1 MFIRPAERRDRKQIR
16 QLIQHRETITQT
28 ELEVAMQV
36 LDEALRHPERGDYYV
51 FCAID
56 DSGSI
61 AGYICFGPIPLT
73 DDCYDLYWIVVD
85 KSFAKRGMG
94 TGLLAFMEGFLAGKG
109 ARQLYVDTES
119 GPAYEAARSFYEK
132 NGFHEV
138 CVLDDF
144 YRKGASKLIF
154 MKEVMQ
160 VVKRKEENG
169 HAAENTQ
176 SYRPGV
182 S

>member
-1 MFIRPAERRDRKQIR
+1 MLIRPAERQDRKQIR
-16 QLIQHRETITQT
+16 QLIQHRGTFNQT
-28 ELEVAMQV
+28 EIQVAMQV

-61 AGYICFGPIPLT
+61 AGYMCFGPIPMT

-85 KSFAKRGMG
+85 SKFSKRGVG
-94 TGLLAFMEGFLAGKG
+94 TRLLEFMEGFLARKG
-109 ARQLYVDTES
+109 ARQIYVDTES
-119 GPAYEAARSFYEK
+119 GPAYEAARSFYKK
-132 NGFHEV
+132 NSFREV
-138 CVLDDF
+138 SVLDDF
-144 YRKGASKLIF
+144 YRKGANKLIF
-154 MKEVMQ
+154 VKEVMQ
-160 VVKRKEENG
+160 VVQREEENG
-169 HAAENTQ
+169 HAGENTQ